1 MFETRGFNISLYA
14 EAKMSMLMHCQGQGR
29 YANANSDTNMPLLLP
44 LPLPLPLP
52 FQFQLVLF
60 TVAIVIAI
68 ANANS
73 NANGTQN
80 AIARYFS
87 KNEFRNYVLTLTCKT
102 MIIFDEKN
110 WLFPSIFLYIQA
122 LCLRKC
128 SLIFLYLSFPFLSI
142 TYVWFNKCCFSPVLV
157 QASESAKPP
166 PSRRMTPQGS
176 FFSINSQLTSE
187 GDLADG
193 DDFGW
198 KGQNL

>member
-1 MFETRGFNISLYA
+1 VDKPKNETKQNLLLKWQMFETRGFNISLYA

-110 WLFPSIFLYIQA
+110 
-122 LCLRKC
+122 
-128 SLIFLYLSFPFLSI
+128 
-142 TYVWFNKCCFSPVLV
+142 
-157 QASESAKPP
+157 
-166 PSRRMTPQGS
+166 
-176 FFSINSQLTSE
+176 
-187 GDLADG
+187 
-193 DDFGW
+193 
-198 KGQNL
+198 